1 MIIFLSKGRILF
13 VIFAILG
20 RLDECADKSC
30 MLVGCMIIDQ
40 QSTVY
45 SALSTG
51 SGMLIVLL
59 YFSSS
64 LTSFIVWSLG
74 NGYLSL
80 LLCSFSTLASALNL
94 FSVNYQFKR
103 FKDSL

>member
-30 MLVGCMIIDQ
+30 MLVGCMIINQ
-40 QSTVY
+40 QSTVD

-80 LLCSFSTLASALNL
+80 LLCSFSTLANMHLCIGK
-94 FSVNYQFKR
+94 YKFKR
-103 FKDSL
+103 F

>member
-40 QSTVY
+40 QSTVD

-51 SGMLIVLL
+51 SGMLIVLRQSPL
-59 YFSSS
+59 PSPPPSSGAS
-64 LTSFIVWSLG
+64 VMDIC
-74 NGYLSL
+74 
-80 LLCSFSTLASALNL
+80 LCCCVPSQPSP
-94 FSVNYQFKR
+94 QH
-103 FKDSL
+103 